1 MEKKGSERA
10 CQPNLSLLYLGLA
23 LLTGVVLVEVCFI
36 HHLYQEVSLIKA
48 ELAVR
53 AVGTSDSPDGNV
65 ALKISTFSPLLS
77 LVQANI
83 ILY

>member
-10 CQPNLSLLYLGLA
+10 SQPSLSLLYLGLA
-23 LLTGVVLVEVCFI
+23 VLTGVVLVEVCFI

-53 AVGTSDSPDGNV
+53 AVGTSDSPNGPSSVGLAPGDNGR
-65 ALKISTFSPLLS
+65 
-77 LVQANI
+77 Q
-83 ILY
+83 

>member
-1 MEKKGSERA
+1 MEKGSERA
-10 CQPNLSLLYLGLA
+10 CQPNLTLLYLGLV

-65 ALKISTFSPLLS
+65 ALTTSTFSPLLS
-77 LVQANI
+77 LVQVNI
-83 ILY
+83 IPY